1 VVCITPFNFPCDLYD
16 HKVAPAL
23 MMGNAAIALPS
34 SDSALTLLKLTGMIV
49 EAGVP
54 DGAIQCLTAPGSV
67 KSVAVSDTR
76 VSLVTL
82 TGSTE
87 VGIQTAEATAA
98 KLTGTALELGGNDA
112 FIVLDD
118 GDVDLAIKEMVLG
131 RMYNTGQVCCASK
144 RFIIHNSIK
153 EEFAEK
159 AANRVKRLKI
169 GDPLEEDTE
178 IGCLINEKAAEKVE
192 QQVELTVK
200 QGGKIL
206 TGGKRNGAFFEPTV
220 ITDVKRNADVMRDM
234 EIFGPVVPIV
244 GFDTD
249 EEAVEIANDSK
260 YGLSGC
266 VFSENQKRAFK
277 VAGAMEAGTAV
288 INGSGFFRPFEMPFV
303 GWKQSGIGTEGV
315 MTTFDKMTRI
325 KTVVLKNIID

>member
-1 VVCITPFNFPCDLYD
+1 
-16 HKVAPAL
+16 
-23 MMGNAAIALPS
+23 
-34 SDSALTLLKLTGMIV
+34 
-49 EAGVP
+49 
-54 DGAIQCLTAPGSV
+54 
-67 KSVAVSDTR
+67 
-76 VSLVTL
+76 
-82 TGSTE
+82 
-87 VGIQTAEATAA
+87 
-98 KLTGTALELGGNDA
+98 
-112 FIVLDD
+112 
-118 GDVDLAIKEMVLG
+118 
-131 RMYNTGQVCCASK
+131 MYNTGQVCCASK

-159 AANRVKRLKI
+159 AADSVKKLQV

-178 IGCLINEKAAEKVE
+178 IGCLINEKAAVKVE
-192 QQVELTVK
+192 KQVELTVK

-206 TGGKRNGAFFEPTV
+206 TGGKRNGAFFQPTV

-249 EEAVEIANDSK
+249 EEALEIANDSK

-288 INGSGFFRPFEMPFV
+288 INGSGFFRPFEMPFG